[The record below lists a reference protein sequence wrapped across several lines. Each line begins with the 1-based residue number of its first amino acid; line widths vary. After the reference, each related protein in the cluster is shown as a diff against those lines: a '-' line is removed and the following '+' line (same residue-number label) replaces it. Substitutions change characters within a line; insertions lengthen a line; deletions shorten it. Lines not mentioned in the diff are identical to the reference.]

1 VLLVLAGT
9 ATLYF
14 FDPHLVPL
22 GLRNTTLGL
31 VLFYFG
37 SR

>member
-1 VLLVLAGT
+1 LGRA
-9 ATLYF
+9 
-14 FDPHLVPL
+14 DLVPKPV
-22 GLRNTTLGL
+22 RNAALGL

>member
-1 VLLVLAGT
+1 MADAAYVNLLDRA
-9 ATLYF
+9 
-14 FDPHLVPL
+14 DLVPDP
-22 GLRNTTLGL
+22 LRNATLGL